1 MKTHR
6 QIDGTHIF
14 ATGALAL
21 AAVAFGFMV
30 VSAVSNDSDPTPIP
44 ERSTPVDN
52 PTVNGSETD
61 GITRDQPTDV
71 AADPTADPRVVVD
84 EAAAEM
90 ALVTSVEFRLARSG
104 APIFID
110 QFQKLALDRLRGQ
123 FTVPGKAQAELTV
136 TVDSEFTTKIGAIA
150 LAEEV
155 WISNPVT
162 GDFETLPTGYD
173 IDPSRFFDPENG
185 WRPLLT
191 NLQDV
196 ELVEIDDRGG
206 QRYHV
211 RGLAPAEEVR
221 NITVGL
227 VSGQDVPVDLWIQPG
242 TNLVTAAEFTTTLD
256 GQDSAWVLELERY
269 GDEFTISAPE
279 NVRS

>member
-1 MKTHR
+1 MKTDR
-6 QIDGTHIF
+6 QLDGPQMF

-21 AAVAFGFMV
+21 AVVAFALMV
-30 VSAVSNDSDPTPIP
+30 VSGLSNDSDSATSLPSI
-44 ERSTPVDN
+44 SPVDGASLN
-52 PTVNGSETD
+52 DSANETINRD
-61 GITRDQPTDV
+61 GIGDIN
-71 AADPTADPRVVVD
+71 ADPAPDPRTVVD
-84 EAAAEM
+84 DAATTM
-90 ALVTSVEFRLARSG
+90 AAVTSVEFRLERSG

-123 FTVPGKAQAELTV
+123 FTVPGKARAELTV
-136 TVDSEFTTKIGAIA
+136 TVDSEFTTKIGAVA

-185 WRPLLT
+185 WRPLLA
-191 NLQDV
+191 NLEAV

-211 RGLAPAEEVR
+211 RGLAPAAEVR

-227 VSGQDVPVDLWIQPG
+227 VTGQDVLVDLWIHPS

-256 GQDSAWVLELERY
+256 GLDSIWVLELDGY
-269 GDEFTISAPE
+269 GDEFTIEAPE